1 MAGKRNVKQLDFK
14 RFLKHARAIGIIIAT
29 LLLIV
34 YLIAIVLSSPAYY
47 TKMAAREASINFNN
61 DMKQVSKYA
70 EEHYERLYAV
80 ADKLKYAEANETIR
94 DVLREYADIAEIGEL
109 RYFVQDVAYIYGTDG
124 LEKHERLD
132 DQVIA
137 LATGNSVGCTA
148 VYYDRDLRCD
158 CIAFFVPVRGSV
170 RIDGLISVVP
180 VSSIVSVGDT
190 MQENTSVIAVI
201 GRGGTILSSSAAEY
215 FGYEVGVN
223 IYDLLQKLTEKKEEV
238 DTVRNILSSDKAEV
252 VEISTAKGNYT
263 VAAEPIGAF
272 DDHMYL
278 LTLSES
284 SRLVPVE
291 FDYVGHL
298 TFVLILAIGALS
310 VVAVF
315 AIIFR
320 RKVDEAVSSVNLI
333 NATLECPNVEGF
345 KKNAAKMLHKNN
357 RNYAVAAF
365 SLKRFHFIEDQFG
378 AESSTNLLKYIKEV
392 LLALCH
398 ENETFGYVGDGKFLL
413 LVDFRNEQV
422 FRNRLLVFEAVINKY
437 DLLKNNQ
444 VKMQVAA
451 GLYVIVEDQQ
461 KSVADMID
469 CANIM
474 CEEAKKNSQLTYEV
488 YTDSVREKINQNEH
502 LEARMESALSSN
514 EFRLFLQPKYN
525 VSGDEIDSAEALVRW
540 FDYQK
545 GDYRY
550 PAEFISLFE
559 SNGFIVEMDHFI
571 YIEVLKYLSEARA
584 RGDKTV
590 PISVNV
596 SRVTAANADFMDFY
610 IGNKQRYMIDDGL
623 ITLEFT
629 ESYATEDY
637 EKLSEIITALHEG
650 GIRCS
655 IDDFGVG
662 YSSFRILKEL
672 DMDELKLDRLFLD
685 KGIDIDRDDK
695 ILTTITA
702 LAKSC
707 GMTVV
712 MEGVENKAMYD
723 RVVRFGIGVI
733 QGYYYAK
740 PIPLEEFKIFV
751 KSNTS
756 IRYKAVV
763 K

>member
-1 MAGKRNVKQLDFK
+1 MAKKHNAKQFDFK
-14 RFLKHARAIGIIIAT
+14 RFLKHARAIGIIIAA

-34 YLIAIVLSSPAYY
+34 YLIAIILSSPVYY
-47 TKMAAREASINFNN
+47 TKMAAREASINLTN

-80 ADKLKYAEANETIR
+80 ADKLKYAETNETIR
-94 DVLREYADIAEIGEL
+94 DVLREYADVEEVGEL
-109 RYFVQDVAYIYGTDG
+109 RYFVQDIVYVYGTDG
-124 LEKHERLD
+124 LEKQELPD
-132 DQVIA
+132 DKVVA
-137 LATGNSVGCTA
+137 LAAGNSVGCTD
-148 VYYDRDLRCD
+148 VYYDNDLRSD
-158 CIAFFVPVRGSV
+158 SIAFFVPVRGSV
-170 RIDGLISVVP
+170 RVDGLISVVP
-180 VSSIVSVGDT
+180 VGKIVSVGDT
-190 MQENTSVIAVI
+190 MQEDTSVIAIV
-201 GRGGTILSSSAAEY
+201 RQGGTILSSSAAER

-223 IYDLLQKLTEKKEEV
+223 IYDLLQKLTESKEEV
-238 DTVRNILSSDKAEV
+238 DTVRNILSSDQAEV
-252 VEISTAKGNYT
+252 VEISSLKGKYT

-278 LTLSES
+278 ITVSES

-298 TFVLILAIGALS
+298 TFVLILAIVALI

-315 AIIFR
+315 AILFR
-320 RKVDEAVSSVNLI
+320 TKVDEAVSSVNLV

-345 KKNAAKMLHKNN
+345 KKNAAKILHKN
-357 RNYAVAAF
+357 RRSYAVAAF

-444 VKMQVAA
+444 VKMQIAA
-451 GLYVIVEDQQ
+451 GLYIITEEQQ

-474 CEEAKKNSQLTYEV
+474 CEEAKKNSHLTYEV

-525 VSGDEIDSAEALVRW
+525 VNTDEIDSAEALVRW

-550 PAEFISLFE
+550 PVEFISLFE

-571 YIEVLKYLSEARA
+571 YLEVLKYLSEAKA

-712 MEGVENKAMYD
+712 MEGVETKAMYD
-723 RVVRFGIGVI
+723 RVIRFGISVI